1 MSNRLKIF
9 ACSGVGAQGGVSTQS
24 VFDDI
29 ENAGWQRNE
38 TLRKYLGTGKDGGC
52 AEYFLYIF
60 IPDEDLAKYSS
71 VIYTKRKTQIKTYLY
86 VRELFVEHGYGTESE
101 LLDIIRSGIESTFGM
116 SVETVLASIRGEKR
130 EGIGGEPISTAVA
143 SIIVAV
149 ITLVTTIISGI
160 IAYAQSV
167 KVAKYTAPTFEEL
180 EDSAPAPTDFTKKT
194 KNKGLLY
201 AALAGVG
208 LILFGN
214 FKNN

>member
-9 ACSGVGAQGGVSTQS
+9 ACSGIGAQGGVSTQS
-24 VFDDI
+24 VFDSI
-29 ENAGWQRNE
+29 ENAGWYRNE
-38 TLRKYLGTGKDGGC
+38 TLRNYLGGNKDGGC

-71 VIYTKRKTQIKTYLY
+71 VIYTKRKTQMKTYLY

-101 LLDIIRSGIESTFGM
+101 LLDIIRSGIERTFGM

-130 EGIGGEPISTAVA
+130 EGVGETISAAVA

-149 ITLVTTIISGI
+149 ITLVTAIISGI

>member
-24 VFDDI
+24 VFDSI
-29 ENAGWQRNE
+29 ENAGWYRNE
-38 TLRKYLGTGKDGGC
+38 TLRNYLGGNKDGGC

-71 VIYTKRKTQIKTYLY
+71 VIYTKRKTQMKTYLY

-101 LLDIIRSGIESTFGM
+101 LLDIIRSGIERTFGM

-130 EGIGGEPISTAVA
+130 EGVGGEPISAAVA

-167 KVAKYTAPTFEEL
+167 KVARYTAPTFEEL

-201 AALAGVG
+201 AALAGIG

>member
-24 VFDDI
+24 VFDSI
-29 ENAGWQRNE
+29 ENAGWYRNE
-38 TLRKYLGTGKDGGC
+38 TLRNYLGGNKDGGC

-71 VIYTKRKTQIKTYLY
+71 VIYTKRKTQMKTYLY

-101 LLDIIRSGIESTFGM
+101 LLDIIRSGIERTFGM

-130 EGIGGEPISTAVA
+130 EGISGEPISAAVA

-167 KVAKYTAPTFEEL
+167 KVARYTAPTFEEL

>member
-24 VFDDI
+24 VFDSI

-38 TLRKYLGTGKDGGC
+38 TLRNYLGTGKDGGC

-60 IPDEDLAKYSS
+60 IPDEDLAKYNS
-71 VIYTKRKTQIKTYLY
+71 VIYTKRKTQMKTYLY

-130 EGIGGEPISTAVA
+130 EGIGDLTAAVA
-143 SIIVAV
+143 SVIVAI
-149 ITLVTTIISGI
+149 ITLVTTIISGV

-208 LILFGN
+208 LILLGN